1 MYEPSPEARG
11 TRFCGTFGHN
21 TAMSAATSARV
32 DELYQLP
39 LAEFT
44 AARNALAKESGD
56 AAIKQLE
63 KPNLAAWAVNQL
75 YWHERKLFDEVI
87 KTSTQVR
94 TAYNKMLEGK
104 TADVRAADTF
114 HAEAMRRAKDA
125 IRRML
130 EAAGNAASDAVM
142 TPVTETLD
150 ALPTTDPPGRLTK
163 PLRRMGFEA
172 LEGTT
177 IVARPA
183 TPTAVAGRTPKPV
196 DDSNGRERQK
206 READRQEL
214 AMARE
219 RLRFADAAARE
230 AEASLERA
238 RRALERAERTRER
251 IQKEMEEAETVE
263 AAARKDVRASESAL
277 EKAKTERDRL
287 AKKVSA

>member
-1 MYEPSPEARG
+1 M
-11 TRFCGTFGHN
+11 
-21 TAMSAATSARV
+21 
-32 DELYQLP
+32 P
-39 LAEFT
+39 LRKT
-44 AARNALAKESGD
+44 AAIPRSRSSRSRTSPRGRS
-56 AAIKQLE
+56 
-63 KPNLAAWAVNQL
+63 NQL
-75 YWHERKLFDEVI
+75 YWRERKLFDEVI

-94 TAYNKMLEGK
+94 AAYKKMLEGK

-130 EAAGNAASDAVM
+130 EEAGNSASDAVM

-163 PLRRMGFEA
+163 PLRRTGFEA
-172 LEGTT
+172 LAGTT

-183 TPTAVAGRTPKPV
+183 TRPAAEARAGKPV
-196 DDSNGRERQK
+196 DDANDRERKQ

-214 AMARE
+214 AMAKE

-263 AAARKDVRASESAL
+263 AAAKKDVRASESAL
-277 EKAKTERDRL
+277 EKAKAERDRL